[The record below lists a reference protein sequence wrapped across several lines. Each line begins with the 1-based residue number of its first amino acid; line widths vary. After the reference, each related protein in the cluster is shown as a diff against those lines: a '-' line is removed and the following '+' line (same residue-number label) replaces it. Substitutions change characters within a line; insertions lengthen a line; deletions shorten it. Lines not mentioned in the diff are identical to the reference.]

1 MESETNESQSKETT
15 QNAPLSTANQGEALN
30 ENKDNFL
37 DDKIIIKNESNT
49 PISDEFQL
57 LPDDFEFF
65 SNHKEFTKDLENL
78 EIKLEQINIE
88 EGNNLEEVLKE
99 HIKDL
104 EEFSSILNLEDLI
117 EKPDYTFNLLMKS
130 LKRIINFKY
139 FYTRFTIPKDKN
151 KSKGERKNQAKKS
164 KQDNNINNNKEFF
177 EKKRDNFI
185 LKLSERTKELKDNN
199 SISSQNNNIN
209 QNTTE
214 NSIGKINLFEESLN
228 ISQKSLSKISKGN
241 NSTISGPNEPQSD
254 GTLSKIEEYKLL
266 NYDTILPIIQN
277 NALTDD
283 DEFFFEGK
291 NYESN
296 VRRYFK
302 IVLDICKENSL
313 TVYRNPSQSI
323 NGFYIFYEDLLKK
336 DENKKINLIKGKSDK
351 NSDYNFLEFD
361 LMVDNVNSRI
371 IKEIINIFKSSI
383 IAKNFDENVKDNV
396 NFQIVGEIAKNL
408 LNQSIDKIKQI
419 GKIIDVLLI
428 DQNLKIEDLNSQNNN
443 LQYELISEYINLKL
457 NVKQNKVI
465 FLFTNGSFLD
475 LRKAVIF
482 DLKEIEEAS
491 NDYDK
496 IKINSVFPISNK
508 RRYVKNMI
516 YFKNIL
522 DILNNSKLPYI
533 IFYVGE
539 EINNRAEK
547 TLINYIKNN
556 KRIDKYKEIIS
567 KIEKNEELI
576 STNISRSFIIKTINK
591 NLKKIN
597 KEKIFNV
604 IQSIYVKINE
614 DNIKNY
620 SEFLFSNLIE
630 KKKNEYIQNILVFY
644 ISSNNKNYI
653 FLNNEIKKFN
663 ENNILT
669 FIKLKYVNKDNLYEE
684 YSKFSKT
691 KIFKTYIII
700 DNKDKSIFDLLLKL
714 NLDFDVKT
722 WDEFLD
728 INFPKINYETLSKI
742 LKNYILP
749 HFAHFR
755 EEGFMNSK
763 LLHKKIIY
771 DFNNLKENLPIKIK
785 ELSSDIEIKFIENIQ
800 KIINDSLS
808 NDIITKKS
816 EEILL
821 IIKGC
826 IGDNI
831 YQFLISKHEKSIKLL
846 IEKNLKS
853 ISEHIICYY
862 IYEKFFIDYVFNKIQ
877 DNS

>member
-1 MESETNESQSKETT
+1 M
-15 QNAPLSTANQGEALN
+15 
-30 ENKDNFL
+30 
-37 DDKIIIKNESNT
+37 
-49 PISDEFQL
+49 
-57 LPDDFEFF
+57 
-65 SNHKEFTKDLENL
+65 
-78 EIKLEQINIE
+78 
-88 EGNNLEEVLKE
+88 
-99 HIKDL
+99 
-104 EEFSSILNLEDLI
+104 
-117 EKPDYTFNLLMKS
+117 
-130 LKRIINFKY
+130 
-139 FYTRFTIPKDKN
+139 
-151 KSKGERKNQAKKS
+151 
-164 KQDNNINNNKEFF
+164 
-177 EKKRDNFI
+177 
-185 LKLSERTKELKDNN
+185 
-199 SISSQNNNIN
+199 
-209 QNTTE
+209 
-214 NSIGKINLFEESLN
+214 
-228 ISQKSLSKISKGN
+228 
-241 NSTISGPNEPQSD
+241 
-254 GTLSKIEEYKLL
+254 
-266 NYDTILPIIQN
+266 
-277 NALTDD
+277 
-283 DEFFFEGK
+283 
-291 NYESN
+291 
-296 VRRYFK
+296 
-302 IVLDICKENSL
+302 
-313 TVYRNPSQSI
+313 
-323 NGFYIFYEDLLKK
+323 
-336 DENKKINLIKGKSDK
+336 
-351 NSDYNFLEFD
+351 
-361 LMVDNVNSRI
+361 
-371 IKEIINIFKSSI
+371 
-383 IAKNFDENVKDNV
+383 
-396 NFQIVGEIAKNL
+396 
-408 LNQSIDKIKQI
+408 
-419 GKIIDVLLI
+419 
-428 DQNLKIEDLNSQNNN
+428 
-443 LQYELISEYINLKL
+443 
-457 NVKQNKVI
+457 KQNKVI

-475 LRKAVIF
+475 LKKAVIF

-516 YFKNIL
+516 YFKKIL

-877 DNS
+877 DN

>member
-1 MESETNESQSKETT
+1 
-15 QNAPLSTANQGEALN
+15 
-30 ENKDNFL
+30 
-37 DDKIIIKNESNT
+37 
-49 PISDEFQL
+49 
-57 LPDDFEFF
+57 
-65 SNHKEFTKDLENL
+65 
-78 EIKLEQINIE
+78 
-88 EGNNLEEVLKE
+88 
-99 HIKDL
+99 
-104 EEFSSILNLEDLI
+104 
-117 EKPDYTFNLLMKS
+117 MK
-130 LKRIINFKY
+130 
-139 FYTRFTIPKDKN
+139 
-151 KSKGERKNQAKKS
+151 
-164 KQDNNINNNKEFF
+164 
-177 EKKRDNFI
+177 
-185 LKLSERTKELKDNN
+185 
-199 SISSQNNNIN
+199 
-209 QNTTE
+209 
-214 NSIGKINLFEESLN
+214 
-228 ISQKSLSKISKGN
+228 
-241 NSTISGPNEPQSD
+241 
-254 GTLSKIEEYKLL
+254 
-266 NYDTILPIIQN
+266 
-277 NALTDD
+277 
-283 DEFFFEGK
+283 
-291 NYESN
+291 
-296 VRRYFK
+296 
-302 IVLDICKENSL
+302 
-313 TVYRNPSQSI
+313 
-323 NGFYIFYEDLLKK
+323 
-336 DENKKINLIKGKSDK
+336 
-351 NSDYNFLEFD
+351 
-361 LMVDNVNSRI
+361 
-371 IKEIINIFKSSI
+371 
-383 IAKNFDENVKDNV
+383 
-396 NFQIVGEIAKNL
+396 
-408 LNQSIDKIKQI
+408 
-419 GKIIDVLLI
+419 
-428 DQNLKIEDLNSQNNN
+428 
-443 LQYELISEYINLKL
+443 
-457 NVKQNKVI
+457 
-465 FLFTNGSFLD
+465 
-475 LRKAVIF
+475 
-482 DLKEIEEAS
+482 
-491 NDYDK
+491 
-496 IKINSVFPISNK
+496 
-508 RRYVKNMI
+508 
-516 YFKNIL
+516 
-522 DILNNSKLPYI
+522 
-533 IFYVGE
+533 
-539 EINNRAEK
+539 
-547 TLINYIKNN
+547 
-556 KRIDKYKEIIS
+556 
-567 KIEKNEELI
+567 
-576 STNISRSFIIKTINK
+576 
-591 NLKKIN
+591 
-597 KEKIFNV
+597 
-604 IQSIYVKINE
+604 
-614 DNIKNY
+614 
-620 SEFLFSNLIE
+620 